1 MKSST
6 KDETKGKVKDFAGKL
21 SDNTNLE
28 AERIEALALH
38 AGIVKEPIPSPMWF
52 DDFK

>member
-6 KDETKGKVKDFAGKL
+6 KGEAKGKVKDFAVKL

-28 AERIEALALH
+28 AESIEALAFH
-38 AGIVKEPIPSPMWF
+38 AGIVMEPIPSPLWF
-52 DDFK
+52 DDF